1 MTKREALVLSA
12 FTGYL
17 LWHDFSDVHKL
28 IEDTM
33 GRPVWSHE
41 LGSKAFQAALREK
54 LMPEVRDI
62 IRNIREEVTDDH
74 T

>member
-17 LWHDFSDVHKL
+17 LWRDFSDVHKL

-33 GRPVWSHE
+33 NRPVWSHE
-41 LGSKAFQAALREK
+41 LGSKAFQEALREK

-62 IRNIREEVTDDH
+62 IHGIREEITDDH